1 MNNFAN
7 VVRGVEEMDAVD
19 VVNVAEWS
27 FVPKGIIL
35 TISIGDICDFGRM
48 CLCGNVCLCVCVF
61 VCDVCVCVM
70 CLCV

>member
-35 TISIGDICDFGRM
+35 TISIGDICDIWE
-48 CLCGNVCLCVCVF
+48 NVF
-61 VCDVCVCVM
+61 VW
-70 CLCV
+70 